1 MGLKIQKMKNI
12 LYFKNWEKLNEG
24 DGFGTSPFLL
34 KKEKDTYNYFF
45 NLEGKDEDEGYHL
58 IIGKYSEKEVISGSK
73 NSYCVLGLYKIAHE
87 LIDDIAV
94 DKEAIPSSNNEKFKA
109 DANQTSRIL
118 ECVANCVLDYLEKN
132 SKVSRIYDEIQEN
145 LYFKGKGS
153 YLEYMKSVIGP
164 VIGDW
169 AIQEGSD
176 KNSVLISR

>member
-1 MGLKIQKMKNI
+1 MKN
-12 LYFKNWEKLNEG
+12 LLGFKNWEKVNEM

-34 KKEKDTYNYFF
+34 RKEKDQYNYFF
-45 NLEGKDEDEGYHL
+45 NLEGKKENKGYHL

-73 NSYCVLGLYKIAHE
+73 NSYCVLGLYEIGEE
-87 LIDDIAV
+87 LIDDIAI
-94 DKEAIPSSNNEKFKA
+94 DKAEIPSSSTHKFKV
-109 DANQTSRIL
+109 DENQTSRIL
-118 ECVANCVLDYLEKN
+118 ECVSKCLLDYLEKN

>member
-1 MGLKIQKMKNI
+1 MKN
-12 LYFKNWEKLNEG
+12 LLNFRGWESTNES

-34 KKEKDTYNYFF
+34 KKEKDQYNYFF
-45 NLEGKDEDEGYHL
+45 NLEGKKEDQGFHM

-73 NSYCVLGLYKIAHE
+73 NSYCVLGICKIAHE

-94 DKEAIPSSNNEKFKA
+94 GKAEIPSSNNERFKV
-109 DANQTSRIL
+109 DENETSRIL
-118 ECVANCVLDYLEKN
+118 ECVAKCLLNYLEKN
-132 SKVSRIYDEIQEN
+132 SKVSRIYDEIQET
-145 LYFKGKGS
+145 LFFKGKGT

>member
-1 MGLKIQKMKNI
+1 MKNI
-12 LYFKNWEKLNEG
+12 LNFKNWEKVNES
-24 DGFGTSPFLL
+24 DGFGTSLFLL
-34 KKEKDTYNYFF
+34 KKEKDQYNYFF
-45 NLEGKDEDEGYHL
+45 NLEGKKEDKGFHL

-73 NSYCVLGLYKIAHE
+73 NSYCVMGLYQIAHE
-87 LIDDIAV
+87 LIDDIAI
-94 DKEAIPSSNNEKFKA
+94 DKSEIPSSNNEKFKS
-109 DANQTSRIL
+109 DENETSRIL
-118 ECVANCVLDYLEKN
+118 ECVSRCLLDYLEKN
-132 SKVSRIYDEIQEN
+132 SKVTRVYDEIQEN

>member
-1 MGLKIQKMKNI
+1 MKN
-12 LYFKNWEKLNEG
+12 LKEFREFVNES

-34 KKEKDTYNYFF
+34 KKEKDQYNYFF
-45 NLEGKDEDEGYHL
+45 NLEEKKDDKGFHM

-73 NSYCVLGLYKIAHE
+73 NSYCVLGLYRISDD

-94 DKEAIPSSNNEKFKA
+94 GKAEIPSSNNEKFKA
-109 DANQTSRIL
+109 DENETSRIL
-118 ECVANCVLDYLEKN
+118 ECVAKCILDYLEKN
-132 SKVSRIYDEIQEN
+132 AKVSRIYDEIQET
-145 LYFKGKGS
+145 LYFKGKGT

-169 AIQEGSD
+169 SIQDGSD

>member
-1 MGLKIQKMKNI
+1 MKN
-12 LYFKNWEKLNEG
+12 LLNFKGWETINEA

-34 KKEKDTYNYFF
+34 RKEKDRYNYFF
-45 NLEGKDEDEGYHL
+45 NLEEKKEDKGFHL

-73 NSYCVLGLYKIAHE
+73 NSYCVMGLYQIAEE

-94 DKEAIPSSNNEKFKA
+94 NKAEIPSSNNEKFKA
-109 DANQTSRIL
+109 DENETSRIL
-118 ECVANCVLDYLEKN
+118 ECVSKCLLDYLEKN
-132 SKVSRIYDEIQEN
+132 SKVNRIYDEIQET

-176 KNSVLISR
+176 KNSILISR

>member
-1 MGLKIQKMKNI
+1 MKN
-12 LYFKNWEKLNEG
+12 LLDFKNWGRINET

-34 KKEKDTYNYFF
+34 KKEKDQYNYFF
-45 NLEGKDEDEGYHL
+45 NLEEKKEDKGFHL

-73 NSYCVLGLYKIAHE
+73 NSYCVMGLYQIAHE
-87 LIDDIAV
+87 LIDDIAI
-94 DKEAIPSSNNEKFKA
+94 DKAEIPSSNSEKFKS
-109 DANQTSRIL
+109 DENETSRIL
-118 ECVANCVLDYLEKN
+118 ECVSKCLLDYLEKN
-132 SKVSRIYDEIQEN
+132 SKVSRVYDEIQEN
-145 LYFKGKGS
+145 LFFKGKGS

>member
-1 MGLKIQKMKNI
+1 MKN
-12 LYFKNWEKLNEG
+12 LKEFREFVNES

-34 KKEKDTYNYFF
+34 KKEKDQYNYFF
-45 NLEGKDEDEGYHL
+45 NLEEKKDDKGFHM

-73 NSYCVLGLYKIAHE
+73 NSYCVLGLYRISDD

-94 DKEAIPSSNNEKFKA
+94 GKAEIPSSNNERFKA
-109 DANQTSRIL
+109 DENETSRIL
-118 ECVANCVLDYLEKN
+118 ECVAKCILDYLEKN
-132 SKVSRIYDEIQEN
+132 AKVSRIYDEIQET
-145 LYFKGKGS
+145 LYFKGKGT

-169 AIQEGSD
+169 SIQDGSD

>member
-1 MGLKIQKMKNI
+1 MKN
-12 LYFKNWEKLNEG
+12 LLNFRNWEFVNEA

-34 KKEKDTYNYFF
+34 KKEKDQYNYFF
-45 NLEGKDEDEGYHL
+45 NLEDKKEEKGFHL

-73 NSYCVLGLYKIAHE
+73 NSYCVLGLYQISEDLIA
-87 LIDDIAV
+87 DIAV
-94 DKEAIPSSNNEKFKA
+94 DKSDIPSSNNERFKC
-109 DANQTSRIL
+109 DENETSRIL
-118 ECVANCVLDYLEKN
+118 ECVSKCLLDYLEKN
-132 SKVSRIYDEIQEN
+132 SKVSRIYDEIQET
-145 LYFKGKGS
+145 LFFKGKGS

>member
-1 MGLKIQKMKNI
+1 MKN
-12 LYFKNWEKLNEG
+12 LKEFKEFINES

-34 KKEKDTYNYFF
+34 RKEKDRYNYFF
-45 NLEGKDEDEGYHL
+45 NLEGKEEDKGFHL
-58 IIGKYSEKEVISGSK
+58 VIGKYSEKEVISGSK
-73 NSYCVLGLYKIAHE
+73 NSYCVLGLYRIGHE

-94 DKEAIPSSNNEKFKA
+94 EKSEIPSSNSERFKA
-109 DANQTSRIL
+109 DENETSRIL
-118 ECVANCVLDYLEKN
+118 ECVSKCVLDYLEKN
-132 SKVSRIYDEIQEN
+132 SKVSRIYDGIQET
-145 LYFKGKGS
+145 LFFKGKGS

>member
-1 MGLKIQKMKNI
+1 MKN
-12 LYFKNWEKLNEG
+12 LLNFKKWESVNET

-34 KKEKDTYNYFF
+34 KKEKDQYNYFF
-45 NLEGKDEDEGYHL
+45 NLEGKKEDKGFHL

-73 NSYCVLGLYKIAHE
+73 NSYCVMGLYQIAHE
-87 LIDDIAV
+87 LIDDIAI
-94 DKEAIPSSNNEKFKA
+94 DKAEIPSSNSEKFKS
-109 DANQTSRIL
+109 DENETSRIL
-118 ECVANCVLDYLEKN
+118 ECVSKCLLDYLEKN
-132 SKVSRIYDEIQEN
+132 SKVSRVYDEIQEN
-145 LYFKGKGS
+145 LFFKGKGS

>member
-1 MGLKIQKMKNI
+1 MKN
-12 LYFKNWEKLNEG
+12 LKEFREFVNES

-34 KKEKDTYNYFF
+34 KKEKDQYNYFF
-45 NLEGKDEDEGYHL
+45 NLEEKKDDKGFHM

-73 NSYCVLGLYKIAHE
+73 NSYCVLGLYRISDD

-94 DKEAIPSSNNEKFKA
+94 DKAEIPSSNNEKFKA
-109 DANQTSRIL
+109 DENETSRIL
-118 ECVANCVLDYLEKN
+118 ECVAKCLLDYLEKN
-132 SKVSRIYDEIQEN
+132 SKVSRIYDEIQET
-145 LYFKGKGS
+145 LYFKGKGT

-169 AIQEGSD
+169 SIQDGSD

>member
-1 MGLKIQKMKNI
+1 MKN
-12 LYFKNWEKLNEG
+12 LLNFRGWESTNES

-34 KKEKDTYNYFF
+34 KKEKDQYNYFF
-45 NLEGKDEDEGYHL
+45 NLEGKKEDQGFHM

-73 NSYCVLGLYKIAHE
+73 NSYCVLGLYRISDT
-87 LIDDIAV
+87 LIDDIAI
-94 DKEAIPSSNNEKFKA
+94 DKAEIPSSNNEKFKA
-109 DANQTSRIL
+109 DENETSRIL
-118 ECVANCVLDYLEKN
+118 ECVAKCLLNYLEKN
-132 SKVSRIYDEIQEN
+132 SKVSRIYDEIQET
-145 LYFKGKGS
+145 LFFKGKGT

>member
-1 MGLKIQKMKNI
+1 MKNV
-12 LYFKNWEKLNEG
+12 LNFKNWEKIIES

-34 KKEKDTYNYFF
+34 EKEKDQYNYFF
-45 NLEGKDEDEGYHL
+45 NLEGKDEDEGFHL

-87 LIDDIAV
+87 LIDDIAIG
-94 DKEAIPSSNNEKFKA
+94 KAEIPSSNNERFKA
-109 DANQTSRIL
+109 DENQTSRIL
-118 ECVANCVLDYLEKN
+118 ECVSKCVLDYLEKN
-132 SKVSRIYDEIQEN
+132 SKVSRIYDEIQET

-169 AIQEGSD
+169 SIQEGSD

>member
-1 MGLKIQKMKNI
+1 MKN
-12 LYFKNWEKLNEG
+12 LLNFRGWESTNES

-34 KKEKDTYNYFF
+34 KKEKDQYNYFF
-45 NLEGKDEDEGYHL
+45 NLEGKNEDEGFHL

-94 DKEAIPSSNNEKFKA
+94 GKAEIPPSNNEKFKV
-109 DANQTSRIL
+109 DENQTSRIL
-118 ECVANCVLDYLEKN
+118 ERVSNCVLDYLEKN
-132 SKVSRIYDEIQEN
+132 SKVSRIYDEIQET
-145 LYFKGKGS
+145 LFFKGKGT

-169 AIQEGSD
+169 AIQDGSD